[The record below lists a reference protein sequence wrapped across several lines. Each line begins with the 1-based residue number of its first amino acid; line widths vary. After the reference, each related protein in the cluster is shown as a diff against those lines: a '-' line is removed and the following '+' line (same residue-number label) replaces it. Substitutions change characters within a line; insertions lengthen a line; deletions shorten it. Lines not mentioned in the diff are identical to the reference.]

1 MVLDLFCRLHTKH
14 ESGIQTVNLETSE
27 SGIQSE
33 TLYLDAY
40 ESETFRSVNALR
52 IFRNTLNVM
61 NPETFMNLET

>member
-1 MVLDLFCRLHTKH
+1 M
-14 ESGIQTVNLETSE
+14 NLETSE

>member
-1 MVLDLFCRLHTKH
+1 M
-14 ESGIQTVNLETSE
+14 NLETSE

-40 ESETFRSVNALR
+40 ESETFRSVTVNALR
-52 IFRNTLNVM
+52 IFRNTLNVI